1 MSNRKEY
8 IVGYLVMD
16 YNTTVEIIFRSLLN
30 NRREMSTIIVQGKKQ
45 ITKQCVIKYQS
56 TDGSKAEMSDS
67 KIC

>member
-30 NRREMSTIIVQGKKQ
+30 NRREMSTIIVKGKKQ
-45 ITKQCVIKYQS
+45 ITKQCVIKYLS